1 MTSPGKEYPIRAVEA
16 VILTIRGQK
25 VILDADLAR
34 IYRVPTKV
42 LNQAVR
48 RNRDRFP
55 EDFLFQLAPE
65 EVMDLRSQTVTS
77 NDGGM
82 RSQTVTGS
90 GRGGRRYAPHAFTE
104 HGAIMAATVL
114 NSPEAVQMSV
124 FVVRAFVKMREHLIQ
139 RAELERR
146 LAEIE
151 KTLIGHDAALH
162 DVYRKLRP
170 LLLPEPYTPPKEVKG
185 FRVRERRARY
195 GTR

>member
-1 MTSPGKEYPIRAVEA
+1 
-16 VILTIRGQK
+16 
-25 VILDADLAR
+25 
-34 IYRVPTKV
+34 
-42 LNQAVR
+42 
-48 RNRDRFP
+48 
-55 EDFLFQLAPE
+55 
-65 EVMDLRSQTVTS
+65 
-77 NDGGM
+77 
-82 RSQTVTGS
+82 
-90 GRGGRRYAPHAFTE
+90 
-104 HGAIMAATVL
+104 MAATVL

-151 KTLIGHDAALH
+151 RTLIGHDAALH

>member
-1 MTSPGKEYPIRAVEA
+1 MTSTGREYPIRAVET

-77 NDGGM
+77 NDGSM

-146 LAEIE
+146 PAEIE
-151 KTLIGHDAALH
+151 RTLIGHDAALH